1 MYIVHGQ
8 YTMPKTAPLLRIDL
22 SSRVPAYEQIVGE
35 VRALLVAGE
44 LAPGDPLPT
53 VRQLAADLGVHHNTV
68 AQAYRQLAEEGWLDL
83 RRGRGA
89 RVLPRSGPRA
99 NPKAKD
105 KFSRQLKRLVAEAL
119 ASGVPANAVA
129 RELGIHAR
137 HFPARN

>member
-1 MYIVHGQ
+1 MTRTV
-8 YTMPKTAPLLRIDL
+8 PLLRIDL

-35 VRALLVAGE
+35 IRTLLVAGE

-119 ASGVPANAVA
+119 ASGVPAKAVA
-129 RELGIHAR
+129 RELGVRAR
-137 HFPARN
+137 QFPARN